1 MCHWQETDLDEPL
14 DGEVPKPAS
23 SKKAE
28 VVTPYAKIQL
38 AAAKRA
44 EAASK
49 SKKETKKETQ
59 NRLESVLFFCL
70 SYWKV

>member
-1 MCHWQETDLDEPL
+1 MCHWQETDLDEPS

-49 SKKETKKETQ
+49 SKKEKKKETQ

>member
-1 MCHWQETDLDEPL
+1 MCHWQETDLDEPS
-14 DGEVPKPAS
+14 DGEVPKP
-23 SKKAE
+23 
-28 VVTPYAKIQL
+28 PYAKIQL